1 MLPKP
6 PICSRSVCRDYEPL
20 YQRNGAVY
28 IVSTDYFRRERRLRS
43 LTPVMYEMPW
53 ERSINV
59 DGPGDLLIVRAL
71 IESRLIKTE
80 LAR

>member
-1 MLPKP
+1 MELCTK
-6 PICSRSVCRDYEPL
+6 
-20 YQRNGAVY
+20 A
-28 IVSTDYFRRERRLRS
+28 RLRS